1 MIVQPINRELELRR
15 NAMLRAAEIFLLIAG
30 VLALYDVFLMITHR
44 PNPVKGW
51 PLPCPM
57 TMLFLGI
64 GLILFSINGF
74 TA

>member
-1 MIVQPINRELELRR
+1 
-15 NAMLRAAEIFLLIAG
+15 MLRASEIFLLIAG
-30 VLALYDVFLMITHR
+30 VLALYDVFLMVTHR
-44 PNPVKGW
+44 PNPVKSW

-74 TA
+74 TI

>member
-1 MIVQPINRELELRR
+1 MFT
-15 NAMLRAAEIFLLIAG
+15 AACIFLLIAG

-64 GLILFSINGF
+64 GLILLAINGL
-74 TA
+74 T

>member
-1 MIVQPINRELELRR
+1 
-15 NAMLRAAEIFLLIAG
+15 MLLASQIILIIAG

-57 TMLFLGI
+57 TMLFLGV
-64 GLILFSINGF
+64 GLILMSIAGIID
-74 TA
+74 

>member
-1 MIVQPINRELELRR
+1 
-15 NAMLRAAEIFLLIAG
+15 MLLASQIILIIAG

-57 TMLFLGI
+57 TMLFLGV
-64 GLILFSINGF
+64 GLILMSIAGLID
-74 TA
+74 

>member
-1 MIVQPINRELELRR
+1 
-15 NAMLRAAEIFLLIAG
+15 MLRAAEIFLLIAG

-74 TA
+74 TI